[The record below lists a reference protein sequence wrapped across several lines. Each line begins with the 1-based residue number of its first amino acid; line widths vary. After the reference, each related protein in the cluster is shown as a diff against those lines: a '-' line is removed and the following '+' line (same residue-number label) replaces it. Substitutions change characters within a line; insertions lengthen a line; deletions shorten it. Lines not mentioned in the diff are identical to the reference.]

1 MLEARQIQQ
10 LTQFYIITTP
20 IIIFLGVFVPMMTA
34 EMIRNRDGEKIL
46 RSAFTETLM
55 EWKKLLA
62 FVFLMFMIL
71 FATAIPAFA
80 GFVGYYASGLVVIAA
95 IGFAVS
101 MFAIIGIG
109 FLIYF
114 LPISVLSED
123 TFISGVRSSVKT
135 SIDNRNEVTLLMV
148 FSFGLFG
155 LAFASQGLTRNLG
168 FAAFILGRMLS
179 ATVTTYTFVVS
190 PNYYLKEKEEEE
202 IKASAESENSG
213 D

>member
-10 LTQFYIITTP
+10 LTQFYAVTTP

-34 EMIRNRDGEKIL
+34 EMIRNRDGEKML
-46 RSAFTETLM
+46 RSAFVKTLR
-55 EWKKLLA
+55 EWKKVFA
-62 FVFLMFMIL
+62 FVFLMFMVL

-80 GFVGYYASGLVVIAA
+80 GFIGYYASGLIALA
-95 IGFAVS
+95 VLGFGVS
-101 MFAIIGIG
+101 IFAIIAIG

-155 LAFASQGLTRNLG
+155 LAFASQGLTRDLG

-179 ATVTTYTFVVS
+179 ATVTTYTFVVG
-190 PNYYLKEKEEEE
+190 PNYYLKEREQKED
-202 IKASAESENSG
+202 KASEE
-213 D
+213 